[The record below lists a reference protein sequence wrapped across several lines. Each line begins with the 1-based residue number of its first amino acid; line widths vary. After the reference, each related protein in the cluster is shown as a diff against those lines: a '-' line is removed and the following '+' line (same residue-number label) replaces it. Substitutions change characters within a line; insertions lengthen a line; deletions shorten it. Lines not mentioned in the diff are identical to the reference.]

1 MLEDRSCLSSE
12 MSTLEVLNVM
22 VDGYR
27 PATMAVLS
35 IMNIHFELIAEL
47 DKLGIRGRRLSELWY
62 NYADE
67 KPERLKELI
76 QKLKNG
82 TFSL

>member
-35 IMNIHFELIAEL
+35 IMNIHFELIL
-47 DKLGIRGRRLSELWY
+47 VLFLLPY
-62 NYADE
+62 
-67 KPERLKELI
+67 LKHLC
-76 QKLKNG
+76 
-82 TFSL
+82 